1 LYYKYNAKVIK
12 MSTTVT
18 VRLSDKLAKELSDI
32 AKITE
37 RPKSFFIQKALENYL
52 REQAELQIALDRLRD
67 INDPI
72 ISSDEMRKE
81 VGL

>member
-1 LYYKYNAKVIK
+1 

>member
-1 LYYKYNAKVIK
+1 
-12 MSTTVT
+12 MSMTIT
-18 VRLSDKLAKELSDI
+18 VRLPDKIAKELSDI
-32 AKITE
+32 AKLTE

-72 ISSDEMRKE
+72 ISVDEMRKE